1 MGLYWKPDSPLD
13 GVHSF
18 VIIRRLWLN
27 TAASDRSP
35 SLGTLET
42 SHRRRATR
50 GFCKERESTWVTVSF
65 AGRHT
70 EWTKTKKG
78 VTARSPKVWPPLI
91 NSHSFMQTLTNQKLG
106 KGSSWLLIGLNLH
119 KRMCINQKR
128 SHFWVPGCKETWPIT
143 ADTCLSQKA
152 AHLTWPDL
160 IPFLLRTQLFEGWL
174 AITQG

>member
-1 MGLYWKPDSPLD
+1 MEFTASLLSVGCDWIQPPLIAPLRWGRSKLPTD
-13 GVHSF
+13 GE
-18 VIIRRLWLN
+18 RREV
-27 TAASDRSP
+27 SV
-35 SLGTLET
+35 
-42 SHRRRATR
+42 
-50 GFCKERESTWVTVSF
+50 KRESTWVTVSF

>member
-1 MGLYWKPDSPLD
+1 MNRSLSSKSRSWEGRENVSKFLFRGNNSHNVLIHTP
-13 GVHSF
+13 
-18 VIIRRLWLN
+18 WL
-27 TAASDRSP
+27 R
-35 SLGTLET
+35 E
-42 SHRRRATR
+42 
-50 GFCKERESTWVTVSF
+50 KERESTWVTVSC

-91 NSHSFMQTLTNQKLG
+91 NSHSFMQTLTNQKSR

-128 SHFWVPGCKETWPIT
+128 SHFWVPCCKDTSPIT